1 MFIWIKGD
9 GSATVVFKISAHE
22 ERRKHFQTGEGSLI
36 MNQILK
42 PARPEQMGFGGDQI
56 RETEIDPRVLRSD
69 VVEYD
74 DGDPAT
80 ILPAARRS
88 IGGTRETG
96 VGRRETIRTSL
107 GCIDRTMAVDYD
119 DGNPATV
126 AADL

>member
-1 MFIWIKGD
+1 MFIWILGEWF
-9 GSATVVFKISAHE
+9 ATVVFKISAHE
-22 ERRKHFQTGEGSLI
+22 ERREHFQTGEGSLI

-69 VVEYD
+69 VIEYD

-80 ILPAARRS
+80 ILPAARQP
-88 IGGTRETG
+88 IGGTQETG
-96 VGRRETIRTSL
+96 MGRRESIRTSL
-107 GCIDRTMAVDYD
+107 GGIDRTMAVDYD

-126 AADL
+126 ATDR